1 MGNKVNV
8 LHVIGS
14 MNCGGAEMMLMNL
27 YHNIDRRKVQFDF
40 VEHTDEKALYD
51 DEIEKMGGKIY
62 HCPRFTGKNYLEY
75 RQWWDVFFKDYGK
88 QYNIVHGHIGSS
100 AAIYLKCAKDNGKFT
115 IAHSHNTKGTWSFKE
130 IAYRLLSRRVTG
142 VADAFFA
149 CSKAA
154 GRDRFGRNIA
164 FLVLN
169 NAIDTEKYLF
179 SEQIREEARR
189 ELGIK
194 SEFVVGHVGRFN
206 YQKNHEFLI
215 DIFEELIRKGN
226 NNIKLLLVG
235 DGEEKEYIKN
245 KVKRLNLLEKV
256 IFVGIRSDVERLLQA
271 MDIFVFPSLFEG
283 LPVSV
288 VEAQAAGL
296 LCVISNRVP
305 AECIITKDLVTT
317 RDLTESATSWAQ
329 HIMDKSDYIRR
340 NTYDEIKDH
349 GFDIAET
356 VRWLEEF
363 YIEHAER

>member
-1 MGNKVNV
+1 MDNKVKV

-27 YHNIDRRKVQFDF
+27 YHNIDRQKVQFDF
-40 VEHTDEKALYD
+40 VEHTNERALYD
-51 DEIEKMGGKIY
+51 DEIEKLGGKIY
-62 HCPRFTGKNYLEY
+62 HCPRFTGKNYFEY
-75 RQWWDVFFKDYGK
+75 RKWWNVFFKDDGR
-88 QYNIVHGHIGSS
+88 QYDIIHGHIGSS
-100 AAIYLKCAKDNGKFT
+100 AAIYLKCAKENGTYT

-130 IAYRLLSRRVTG
+130 MVYRLLSKRVVG

-154 GRDRFGRNIA
+154 GQDRFGRNTT
-164 FLVLN
+164 FHVLN

-179 SEQIREEARR
+179 SEQIREEVRH

-194 SEFVVGHVGRFN
+194 DEFVMGHVGRFN

-215 DIFEELIRKGN
+215 DIFAELIRKGN

-235 DGEEKEYIKN
+235 DGEEKEHIKN
-245 KVKRLNLLEKV
+245 KVEKLNLLEKV

-283 LPVSV
+283 LPVSI

-296 LCVISNRVP
+296 RCVISNKVST
-305 AECIITKDLVTT
+305 ECIITKDLVTT
-317 RDLTESATSWAQ
+317 RDLAESVTSWAQ
-329 HIMDKSDYIRR
+329 HILDRIDYVRR
-340 NTYDEIKDH
+340 NTYDEIKNH

-356 VRWLEEF
+356 TRWLEEF
-363 YIEHAER
+363 YIEHAK